1 MDFHLFSPPP
11 GSALG
16 EADTFHRLLDISHLE
31 LVRDALK
38 KSHFTDANWFDL
50 GLKLKL
56 PYPQLKNIEDS
67 YGKNP
72 PRCLTECLSLWL
84 MSASTR
90 TWETLAIALEDMDQ
104 NATAQHIRKTCKVT

>member
-1 MDFHLFSPPP
+1 MD
-11 GSALG
+11 
-16 EADTFHRLLDISHLE
+16 

-38 KSHFTDANWFDL
+38 ESHFTDANWFDL

-56 PYPQLKNIEDS
+56 PYPELKNIKAS
-67 YGKNP
+67 
-72 PRCLTECLSLWL
+72 CLNDPSQCLLECLSLWL

-90 TWETLAIALEDMDQ
+90 TWETLAIALERMNQ

>member
-1 MDFHLFSPPP
+1 MKN
-11 GSALG
+11 
-16 EADTFHRLLDISHLE
+16 
-31 LVRDALK
+31 ALK
-38 KSHFTDANWFDL
+38 ESHFTDANWFDL
-50 GLKLKL
+50 GLELKL

-84 MSASTR
+84 TSAGTR
-90 TWETLAIALEDMDQ
+90 TWETLAIALEDMNQ

>member
-1 MDFHLFSPPP
+1 M
-11 GSALG
+11 
-16 EADTFHRLLDISHLE
+16 
-31 LVRDALK
+31 RDALEE
-38 KSHFTDANWFDL
+38 SHFTDANWFDL

-56 PYPQLKNIEDS
+56 PYPQLKNIEDN

-84 MSASTR
+84 MSTR
-90 TWETLAIALEDMDQ
+90 TWETLAIALERMNQ

>member
-1 MDFHLFSPPP
+1 MVSE
-11 GSALG
+11 G
-16 EADTFHRLLDISHLE
+16 EADTYSFLDISHLG

-56 PYPQLKNIEDS
+56 PYAKLKNIEDS

-72 PRCLTECLSLWL
+72 PRCSTECLSLWL
-84 MSASTR
+84 ISASTH